1 MACLHWNCYK
11 ERKPP
16 PKNER
21 HIREGFVHASR
32 KTSELRSHRLLTRA
46 AYDEIRGERAIYA
59 NLRWVQPG
67 RGGEE
72 ALSDAICSNNSVNT
86 RAAGLGPLAT
96 LAHFSEVTQG
106 KVGEEGGRRLG
117 ETEGGREGEIDFICF
132 LSSSKCLTTTAF
144 PPQINNSPPPL
155 LLTSP
160 LYWGVETTDFL
171 PASSVCF
178 SKRWYMSVHRFQH
191 VVHYQNPQSNILNPL
206 VVSFVL
212 FFFKSCPH

>member
-1 MACLHWNCYK
+1 MFVLELLQR
-11 ERKPP
+11 ER
-16 PKNER
+16 KNER
-21 HIREGFVHASR
+21 HIREGFVRASR
-32 KTSELRSHRLLTRA
+32 KTSELRSHRPLTRA

-59 NLRWVQPG
+59 NLRWVQPA

-132 LSSSKCLTTTAF
+132 LSSSKCLTTTA
-144 PPQINNSPPPL
+144 PPPPHI
-155 LLTSP
+155 TPVFGSRNHR
-160 LYWGVETTDFL
+160 L
-171 PASSVCF
+171 PSCF
-178 SKRWYMSVHRFQH
+178 
-191 VVHYQNPQSNILNPL
+191 
-206 VVSFVL
+206 VSL
-212 FFFKSCPH
+212 FFQTLIHVRSPFSACCALAKPSEQHSQSAGCEFCF